1 MVTRKAVCRTLARR
15 SASCLGAAVSGATGW
30 AGMAVAVRG
39 NVRCAAAAV
48 HGLNPALRV
57 ALDTG
62 GSLALSTD
70 HCELVTVELP
80 ISGLGFR
87 VRKSKLAV

>member
-1 MVTRKAVCRTLARR
+1 MQDLGTPLCFV
-15 SASCLGAAVSGATGW
+15 LGAAVSGATGW

-62 GSLALSTD
+62 ARLAST
-70 HCELVTVELP
+70 LML
-80 ISGLGFR
+80 
-87 VRKSKLAV
+87 